1 MTSAIKTESSD
12 AQYEQGADDSARKPI
27 RCVNPSELFQF
38 PSRTMMGTLLRSF
51 LDQVIITPTELLHS
65 MRYQIRLDQAG
76 NLLKDAVEKAGTMQ
90 ARQMSESVPVRVREL
105 HDLVT
110 NLMLNT
116 RNDDKNPVKPMR
128 DGQFN
133 ERMAEIHAE
142 PLSDEAKNLKIFRT
156 LTESLSGVRTWA
168 EKLEKIVM
176 MGEDAN
182 DIYLDYVD
190 VLLGEMLQC
199 EVVMDNLLG
208 RRISIETRLEDLI
221 EIHTGVYPT
230 RRPTSASTIAPRLQT
245 LLLRHKMTETRA
257 ALETIVVQ
265 LLGGRDPLC
274 SPELLTELKAAH
286 AMIGK
291 LRSKGHQIGGKRAM
305 EFLERRVSRLLT
317 SESVTDYVR
326 GSLTLSDR
334 MQSLIEIHNYTVG
347 DVNKKTIEE
356 FIARY
361 FDSDDFGR
369 RLLTV
374 EGSPEHKF
382 KLLAQLY
389 RSVLRSNL
397 NAETREKYC
406 KTIATIQNQFL
417 VESSFF
423 ATVEKKNTNTAKKMS
438 IVLSLCHEGAFI
450 PGANLD
456 LAKSVIRHYL
466 SRPDFFDR
474 LFDGASSPQQK
485 EEQKTKLAKL
495 LAPLAITL
503 PNRG

>member
-1 MTSAIKTESSD
+1 MTSATGTESSE
-12 AQYEQGADDSARKPI
+12 ANLEAGIDDPARKPV
-27 RCVNPSELFQF
+27 RCVQPNELYQF
-38 PSRTMMGTLLRSF
+38 PSRTMMGSLLRSF
-51 LDQVIITPTELLHS
+51 LDQVIITPSELLHS

-76 NLLKDAVEKAGTMQ
+76 NLLKDAVEKAGTIQ
-90 ARQMSESVPVRVREL
+90 ARQAGESVPVRVREL

-110 NLMLNT
+110 NFMLNS
-116 RNDDKNPVKPMR
+116 RNDDKLPLKPLR
-128 DGQFN
+128 EGQFN
-133 ERMAEIHAE
+133 ERMGEINAE
-142 PLSDEAKNLKIFRT
+142 PISEEAKHVKIYRT
-156 LTESLSGVRTWA
+156 LTEYLSGVRTWA
-168 EKLEKIVM
+168 EKLEKIVA
-176 MGEDAN
+176 MGEETD
-182 DIYLDYVD
+182 DRYLDFVD
-190 VLLGEMLQC
+190 VLVGEILQC

-208 RRISIETRLEDLI
+208 RRISLETRLEDLI
-221 EIHTGVYPT
+221 EIYSGTYPT
-230 RRPTSASTIAPRLQT
+230 RRPTAASTIAPRLQT
-245 LLLRHKMTETRA
+245 LLLRHRMTETRA

-291 LRSKGHQIGGKRAM
+291 LRAKGHQIGGKRAM
-305 EFLERRVSRLLT
+305 EYLERRVSRLLT

-334 MQSLIEIHNYTVG
+334 MQSLVEIHNFTVG
-347 DVNKKTIEE
+347 DANKKTIEE
-356 FIARY
+356 FISRY
-361 FDSDDFGR
+361 FTSDDFGR

-389 RSVLRSNL
+389 RSILRSNL
-397 NAETREKYC
+397 SAETRENYC
-406 KTIATIQNQFL
+406 KIVAGIQNQFL
-417 VESSFF
+417 VESNFF
-423 ATVEKKNTNTAKKMS
+423 ATIEKKVTNTAKKMS
-438 IVLSLCHEGAFI
+438 TVLALCHEGAFI

-466 SRPDFFDR
+466 SRPDFYER
-474 LFDGASSPQQK
+474 LYEGASNAQQRD
-485 EEQKTKLAKL
+485 EQKAKLLKL